1 MSIWPERPYFYL
13 GEDRALT
20 RLVGGQPFYVYTR
33 DRSITPWIILG
44 GTWEDFVD
52 NVLTALISPGDVFLD
67 VGANQGYYTVK
78 MGALV
83 GATGK
88 VFAFE
93 PNPKIYRFLIDNVE
107 LNALQPRVTCHPVAV
122 GAEAGA
128 MQLEVDD
135 EYPGGARV
143 LLPAMDQVTHR
154 LVDVQVVRIDDVV
167 PPDLVAN
174 LIKIDVEGFE
184 PLVCQGMQS
193 LLDRSPNAAVV
204 CEISVA
210 FWQRFGDPAEL
221 LRRCAGGRRIFR
233 IGNDGLL
240 DELGADL
247 DSVLDPSF
255 ISYVLLLPDTPDRLR
270 RLRHILRHRP

>member
-1 MSIWPERPYFYL
+1 VSIQPERPYFYL

-52 NVLTALISPGDVFLD
+52 NVLTTLASPGDVFLD

-78 MGALV
+78 IGSLV

-93 PNPKIYRFLIDNVE
+93 PNPKMFRFLLDNVE
-107 LNALQPRVTCHPVAV
+107 LNALQPRVVCHQVAV

-135 EYPGGARV
+135 DYPGGARV
-143 LLPAMDQVTHR
+143 LMPALDQATHR
-154 LVDVQVVRIDDVV
+154 LVDVDVVRIDEVV
-167 PPDLVAN
+167 PAGLVAD

-184 PLVCQGMQS
+184 PLVCQGMQG
-193 LLDRSPNAAVV
+193 LLDRSPGAAVV

-221 LRRCAGGRRIFR
+221 LRRCAGTRRIFR
-233 IGNDGLL
+233 IGTDGLL

-247 DSVLDPSF
+247 DSVLDPNF
-255 ISYVLLLPDTPDRLR
+255 ISYVLLLPDTADRLR
-270 RLRHILRHRP
+270 CIRDLLRR